1 MTNLIPSGLDDLL
14 CLPKRLHIVI
24 AARKRISLA
33 DLCRDAGDVKGAYRH
48 QAYELARAKYVTI
61 DHSSSHPPSLSIET
75 TALGRKQLTQ
85 HIAAIH
91 ALTRALGVTEPVS
104 TAIPRRRNT
113 DRHSAPA
120 PAPQPDHRQSGDH
133 ANSATAELVRALD
146 AVRQHLPHTVDDILH
161 GQMTPD
167 RQHEFADLLF
177 ELGRLLHRDAIHEAV
192 RPRPAN
198 AITAGT
204 HLPWNSADVVA
215 FEEEQP

>member
-1 MTNLIPSGLDDLL
+1 MTSLIPSGLDDSL

-33 DLCRDAGDVKGAYRH
+33 DLCRDAGDVTGAYRH
-48 QAYELARAKYVTI
+48 QANELARANYVTI

-91 ALTRALGVTEPVS
+91 SLMRTLGITEPVS

-113 DRHSAPA
+113 DQHRA
-120 PAPQPDHRQSGDH
+120 PAPQPDQHPSGAH
-133 ANSATAELVRALD
+133 ANSATTELVRALD

-192 RPRPAN
+192 RPRPTN
-198 AITAGT
+198 AITAAT
-204 HLPWNSADVVA
+204 QLPWNSADVVA

>member
-1 MTNLIPSGLDDLL
+1 LTSLIPSGLDDSL

-24 AARKRISLA
+24 AARKRIPLA
-33 DLCRDAGDVKGAYRH
+33 ELCRDAGDVNGTYRH
-48 QAYELARAKYVTI
+48 QAYKLAREKYVRI
-61 DHSSSHPPSLSIET
+61 DHSTSHPPSLLIET
-75 TALGRKQLTQ
+75 TALGRKQLTK

-91 ALTRALGVTEPVS
+91 SLMRTLGVTEPVS

-113 DRHSAPA
+113 DQHSAPA
-120 PAPQPDHRQSGDH
+120 PHPDHHPSGDH
-133 ANSATAELVRALD
+133 SNSATTELVRALD
-146 AVRQHLPHTVDDILH
+146 AVRQHLPHTVDDILR

-192 RPRPAN
+192 RPKPTN
-198 AITAGT
+198 AITTGT
-204 HLPWNSADVVA
+204 HLPWSSADVLA